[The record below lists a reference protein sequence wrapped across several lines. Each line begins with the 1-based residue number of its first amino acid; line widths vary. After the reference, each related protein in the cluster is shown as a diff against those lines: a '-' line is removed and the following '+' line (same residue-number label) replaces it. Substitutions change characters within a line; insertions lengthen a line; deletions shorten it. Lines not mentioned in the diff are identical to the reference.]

1 MEDITI
7 AIGHTKNHL
16 MFYFGLV
23 SKESKCIPSTL
34 SLGVEIVL
42 RLQIAL
48 AVTFSTL
55 FLFLAW
61 MAGAAVAGCVGG
73 GGLLRTSARTFYGE
87 SSKLKNRFVWGS
99 FLWTDRLVKL

>member
-1 MEDITI
+1 MEDINI

-16 MFYFGLV
+16 MFYLL

-34 SLGVEIVL
+34 SLGVEIGL
-42 RLQIAL
+42 RFQIAP

-61 MAGAAVAGCVGG
+61 MAALLWPGAWAGE
-73 GGLLRTSARTFYGE
+73 AY
-87 SSKLKNRFVWGS
+87 
-99 FLWTDRLVKL
+99 